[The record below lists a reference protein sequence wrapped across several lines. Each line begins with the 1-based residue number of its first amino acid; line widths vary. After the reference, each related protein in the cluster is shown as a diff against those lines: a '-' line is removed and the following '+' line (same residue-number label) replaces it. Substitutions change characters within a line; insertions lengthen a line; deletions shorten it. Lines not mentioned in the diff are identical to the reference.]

1 MTTKQVDAELTHD
14 HFKRSS
20 FLEESAFTLVVKV
33 LIFFLATGSGVIVA
47 RTLGPAGKGA
57 FNLATSLPNLVGN
70 MVLLGMNF
78 SCIRLLGEDSP
89 YSPRTVVSTFFT
101 WSILWGSIWVAIGWL
116 SYGYLQGTI
125 LKGVNALTFGLALLG
140 IPLLFLQSMAS
151 HSLQGLNRIRAF
163 IITWLSYGIFR
174 FLGLC
179 MLLLLLKQGVN
190 AAVLAGLC
198 AALFSLLI
206 ALSRLHRLVPIGW
219 GMDWNL
225 LVRDVLSYGVQVS
238 LAGTMM
244 LGIYRID
251 LYIVN
256 YYSQST
262 DQVGY
267 YALAVS
273 LAEVL
278 WKVNE
283 SIGVVL
289 HPRVTR
295 GTPQSRAELTASA
308 ARNSLF
314 LTTLGAL
321 AMALVARPAITLVYG
336 VEYLPAVWPLVLL
349 LPGIVTIIVHRTLGS
364 YLALNESPLYLILPT
379 GMAMIANVGL
389 NLWLIPR
396 WGIAGAAFVS
406 FISYSLA
413 SVVTLVLFLRVA
425 PWVAWHNILL
435 IDREDIL
442 RYWSVLQ
449 RMKRSA
455 VAVLSR

>member
-1 MTTKQVDAELTHD
+1 
-14 HFKRSS
+14 
-20 FLEESAFTLVVKV
+20 
-33 LIFFLATGSGVIVA
+33 
-47 RTLGPAGKGA
+47 
-57 FNLATSLPNLVGN
+57 
-70 MVLLGMNF
+70 
-78 SCIRLLGEDSP
+78 
-89 YSPRTVVSTFFT
+89 
-101 WSILWGSIWVAIGWL
+101 
-116 SYGYLQGTI
+116 
-125 LKGVNALTFGLALLG
+125 
-140 IPLLFLQSMAS
+140 
-151 HSLQGLNRIRAF
+151 
-163 IITWLSYGIFR
+163 
-174 FLGLC
+174 
-179 MLLLLLKQGVN
+179 
-190 AAVLAGLC
+190 
-198 AALFSLLI
+198 
-206 ALSRLHRLVPIGW
+206 
-219 GMDWNL
+219 
-225 LVRDVLSYGVQVS
+225 
-238 LAGTMM
+238 
-244 LGIYRID
+244 
-251 LYIVN
+251 
-256 YYSQST
+256 
-262 DQVGY
+262 
-267 YALAVS
+267 
-273 LAEVL
+273 
-278 WKVNE
+278 
-283 SIGVVL
+283 L